1 MVAKETTFTTIP
13 LTEIKSKLFVYNWLP
28 QKYVLEEMDCV
39 PKAKPWRNWERTLLD
54 SYKLIL
60 KKAHAQIASDTM

>member
-39 PKAKPWRNWERTLLD
+39 SKAKP
-54 SYKLIL
+54 
-60 KKAHAQIASDTM
+60 Q